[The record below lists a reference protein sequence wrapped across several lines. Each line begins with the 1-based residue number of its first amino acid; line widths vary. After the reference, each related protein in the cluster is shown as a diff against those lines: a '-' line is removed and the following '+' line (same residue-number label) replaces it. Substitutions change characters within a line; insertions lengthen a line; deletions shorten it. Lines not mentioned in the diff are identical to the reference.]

1 MPLASA
7 NYRTGAH
14 MLRSKLLFPSVS
26 FLNHTACAQVWLVFV
41 ALLGLIFWM
50 IVDFEMPLIAAHL
63 HR

>member
-1 MPLASA
+1 
-7 NYRTGAH
+7 